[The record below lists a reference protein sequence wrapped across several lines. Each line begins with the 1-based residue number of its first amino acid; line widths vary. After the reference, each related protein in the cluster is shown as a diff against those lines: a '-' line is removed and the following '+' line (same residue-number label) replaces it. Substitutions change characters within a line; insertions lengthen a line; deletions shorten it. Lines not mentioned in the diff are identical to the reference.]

1 MTTLTQ
7 WWRLMTGAS
16 MAESAGYARGW
27 MEGFTAGVQTQIAAS
42 QGTGFVKGFI
52 EGRASVRLEQA
63 TVVKEQEVPPCGLH

>member
-1 MTTLTQ
+1 MTKLTQ

-16 MAESAGYARGW
+16 MAESAGYAKGW

-52 EGRASVRLEQA
+52 EGRASLRAEQVA
-63 TVVKEQEVPPCGLH
+63 VTEEQELTCLGD